1 MMLLRL
7 PVLLLLGL
15 GLAAC
20 AGEDLADGEGGG
32 QGDEPYIVV
41 LGVAQDAGV
50 PQAGTHASPAW
61 DDPAQRRLAACL
73 GLVDPEAGLRW
84 MMEATP
90 DFKEQLHRLDLE
102 FPVSESPGLAGILL
116 THAHMGH
123 YTGLMHLGHE
133 VMGARDVPVYAM
145 PRMAEFLASNG
156 PWDQLVSYHN
166 IVLRPLA
173 DGEAVSLSPR
183 LTVTPLRVPHREE
196 YSEVVG
202 FVIRGPRRGALFI
215 PDIDRWEEWDLQGT
229 RMEDILAT
237 VDVAYLDGT
246 FYDAGELPGRDLASI
261 PHPLMVQ
268 TMQRLAVLPAS
279 ERGKV
284 RFLHMNHSNPAL
296 VADSAARL
304 AVEAAGFHVA
314 EEGERFGL

>member
-1 MMLLRL
+1 MMALRL

-20 AGEDLADGEGGG
+20 AGEGRPESGGGGEGEG
-32 QGDEPYIVV
+32 PYIIV

-50 PQAGTHASPAW
+50 PQAGSPSSAAW

-84 MMEATP
+84 MIEATP
-90 DFKEQLHRLDLE
+90 DFKDQLHRLDLA
-102 FPVSESPGLAGILL
+102 FPVAESPGLAGILL

-133 VMGARDVPVYAM
+133 AMGARDVPVFAM

-156 PWDQLVSYHN
+156 PWDQLVRYRN

-173 DGEAVSLSPR
+173 DGESLTLSPR
-183 LTVTPLRVPHREE
+183 LTITPFRVPHREE

-202 FVIRGPRRGALFI
+202 YVIRGLRRGVLFI
-215 PDIDRWEEWDLQGT
+215 PDIDRWEAWDRQGT
-229 RMEDILAT
+229 RIEEILAT

-246 FYDAGELPGRDLASI
+246 FYDAGELPGRDLSTI
-261 PHPLMVQ
+261 PHPLIVDSMK
-268 TMQRLAVLPAS
+268 RLAALPAT
-279 ERGKV
+279 ERGKI
-284 RFLHMNHSNPAL
+284 RFLHLNHSNPAL
-296 VADSAARL
+296 APSSAARR
-304 AVEAAGFHVA
+304 AVEGAGFHVA
-314 EEGERFGL
+314 EEGERIGL